1 MKWERTDLTVG
12 AVVVLSILI
21 VASALAWTSF
31 NRGRG
36 AMELYTA
43 FDRIDGI
50 AERAVVQLHGYPI
63 GRVEAIEPRADAEGR
78 LFFRVRLSV
87 SSRLASGDT
96 LRLPEGTRAVLTP
109 PAVPIGSGV
118 VVLETPAEG
127 GIPLLSGA
135 TIPGTRA
142 FAALDQVQTL
152 TTDLGGEVTQTLAGT
167 RSLMDSLAITLG
179 RTNQALQITTASL
192 PSLLGGLQEELV
204 TVNAL
209 TADARVHMG
218 ELMPRAGG
226 MMDSVTIMLGQS
238 REMLTGVSRL
248 LTQQEDELV
257 GMMANVDTTLYH
269 IKQITRRPYRI
280 FTGVRTRMPERE
292 PAASAAASAAAP
304 RDSLAAVAEGP

>member
-21 VASALAWTSF
+21 VAGALAWTSF

-36 AMELYTA
+36 ALELYTA

-63 GRVEAIEPRADAEGR
+63 GRVETIEPRADASGR
-78 LFFRVRLSV
+78 LFFRVKLSIA
-87 SSRLASGDT
+87 SRLASGDT

-109 PAVPIGSGV
+109 PAVPIGNGV
-118 VVLETPAEG
+118 VILETPAEG
-127 GIPLLSGA
+127 GVPLTSGA
-135 TIPGTRA
+135 SIPGTRA

-152 TTDLGGEVTQTLAGT
+152 TTELGGEVSQTLVGT

-179 RTNQALQITTASL
+179 RTNQALEVTTLAL
-192 PSLLGGLQEELV
+192 PALLGGLQQELAS
-204 TVNAL
+204 VNAL
-209 TADARVHMG
+209 TTEARGHVG

-280 FTGVRTRMPERE
+280 FTGVRTQMPARTEVRPDTITRIAAE
-292 PAASAAASAAAP
+292 P
-304 RDSLAAVAEGP
+304 